1 MLKHNVG
8 VGEVVMLNVNPDTV
22 CFLIL
27 KARVFHSQEEVVVPD
42 EPDSPADD
50 WARQALADHA
60 GDSVFQEFKATIDD
74 LEPDQQQ
81 ALVALMW
88 IGRDEFS
95 ADEWAEALLEARRN
109 WGENTAE
116 YLIAHPQLADYLLEG
131 LNLLG
136 YSCEA

>member
-1 MLKHNVG
+1 
-8 VGEVVMLNVNPDTV
+8 MLNLNPDTV

-27 KARVFHSQEEVVVPD
+27 KARVFHSQEEVVLPD
-42 EPDSPADD
+42 VPDSPADD
-50 WARQALADHA
+50 WALQALADHA
-60 GDSVFQEFKATIDD
+60 GDTVFQEFKATIDD

-95 ADEWAEALLEARRN
+95 ADEWVAALQEARRN

-136 YSCEA
+136 YTCEA

>member
-1 MLKHNVG
+1 MLKQAVNIAG
-8 VGEVVMLNVNPDTV
+8 AVMLNLNPDTV

-27 KARVFHSQEEVVVPD
+27 KARVFHSKEEVVLPD
-42 EPDSPADD
+42 VPDSPADD
-50 WARQALADHA
+50 WALQALADHA
-60 GDSVFQEFKATIDD
+60 GDTVFQEFKATIDD

-95 ADEWAEALLEARRN
+95 ADEWVAALQEARRN

-136 YSCEA
+136 YSCDV

>member
-1 MLKHNVG
+1 MLKQS

-27 KARVFHSQEEVVVPD
+27 KARVFHSQEEVVLPD
-42 EPDSPADD
+42 ETDSPADD

-60 GDSVFQEFKATIDD
+60 GDTVFQEFKATIDD

>member
-1 MLKHNVG
+1 
-8 VGEVVMLNVNPDTV
+8 MLNLNPDTV
-22 CFLIL
+22 CFLISR
-27 KARVFHSQEEVVVPD
+27 ARVFHSKEEVVLPD
-42 EPDSPADD
+42 APDNPADD
-50 WARQALADHA
+50 WGRQVLADHA
-60 GDSVFQEFKATIDD
+60 SDPVFQEFKATIDD

-88 IGRDEFS
+88 VGRNDFGPE
-95 ADEWAEALLEARRN
+95 EWVAALQEARQN

-116 YLIAHPQLADYLLEG
+116 YLIAHPLLADYLLEG